1 MHLRDGELRYI
12 GGNRDHPLNLFPQNH
27 LWWDVFTL
35 ASACAAAA
43 IQYAGLVAER
53 WFFFAAARHPQNLDH
68 QR

>member
-12 GGNRDHPLNLFPQNH
+12 DGNPDHPLNLFAQNR

-43 IQYAGLVAER
+43 IQYPGRVAER
-53 WFFFAAARHPQNLDH
+53 CFFLAEARHPQNLDY